1 MVLLQT
7 QIPWGLYG
15 CRYHPGL
22 CGVHAMRFGQVCDD
36 TSECSQLG
44 LLQHVIQSVERK
56 HVCIVLNVL
65 PFYNTLLDAPT
76 AWKLLCMF
84 GLQPHL
90 PNTFCISAS
99 IRNKHC
105 MCVCVSSS
113 LKGAGFP
120 LHLLPK
126 CVPSGSLAG
135 KTCSQWHGIPAGTP
149 VGAALG
155 DFQCSVYSCMS
166 ERTDAGETGYPFISL
181 NELNTQCS
189 HSWLWICIY

>member
-1 MVLLQT
+1 MHLLHENCCAC
-7 QIPWGLYG
+7 L
-15 CRYHPGL
+15 
-22 CGVHAMRFGQVCDD
+22 VCSLIYLTLFASVQAYI
-36 TSECSQLG
+36 TST
-44 LLQHVIQSVERK
+44 V
-56 HVCIVLNVL
+56 
-65 PFYNTLLDAPT
+65 
-76 AWKLLCMF
+76 
-84 GLQPHL
+84 
-90 PNTFCISAS
+90 
-99 IRNKHC
+99 
-105 MCVCVSSS
+105 CVCVSSS

-181 NELNTQCS
+181 NELNAQCS
-189 HSWLWICIY
+189 HSWLWICIYKLIQIRITLIIPKGEFVYSLAESQTTLLPIVANIYI